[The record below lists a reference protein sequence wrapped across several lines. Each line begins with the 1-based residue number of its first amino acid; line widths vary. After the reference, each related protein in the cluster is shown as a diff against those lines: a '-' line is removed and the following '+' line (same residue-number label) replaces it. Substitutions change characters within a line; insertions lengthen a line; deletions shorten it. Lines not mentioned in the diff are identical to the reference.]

1 MFRKNDFEKLC
12 DQLENCNKKCES
24 NPIICAR
31 HYVSRYVAGNKDQL
45 LKLKAEASSV
55 EYISFV
61 TLLFSMTS
69 LLIAA
74 CSMILDI
81 SKNVMI
87 ISYVIFSTIGCSFL
101 MLSGMKKWRSVRK
114 YQSYLVVVIDEEL
127 KKFD

>member
-12 DQLENCNKKCES
+12 DQLENCNEKCES

-31 HYVSRYVAGNKDQL
+31 HYVNGYVEGDKDQL
-45 LKLKAEASSV
+45 LKLKAEASNV

-81 SKNVMI
+81 SKNIMI
-87 ISYVIFSTIGCSFL
+87 IAYVLFATIGCAFL
-101 MLSGMKKWRSVRK
+101 MLKGMNQWGSVRK
-114 YQSYLVVVIDEEL
+114 YQSYLLIVIDEEL